1 MNAMD
6 IGIDLGTAT
15 VIIYD
20 TNEGVLLDEP
30 SVVAIETRTGEVK
43 AVGADAYRMIGKT
56 PANITAIRPLQ
67 EGVISDYKVTEAMIK
82 YFLHKVCHNKVF
94 KPRMAICVPTGITPV
109 EVQAVEE
116 AAQVAG
122 ARKVYLIE
130 EPVAAAIGAGI
141 DISKPEGHLVV
152 DIGGGTT
159 DIAVLSL
166 NGIVCKS
173 SLKVAGNVFDQAIVK
188 YVRSKYGVLIGERM
202 AERMK
207 MEIGSAD
214 PLDPNKSAECK
225 GRNLLTGLPCKL
237 VLTSGEIQE
246 ALAEPVAQI
255 LQEVKKVM
263 ELTPPELVSDLYTNG
278 AVLTGGGAMLDGL
291 DRVLSKAIKAPAY
304 VAEEPELCVAK
315 GTGRSF
321 QFLNELFDGFVD
333 PNRTNYQEQAAQQK
347 E

>member
-122 ARKVYLIE
+122 
-130 EPVAAAIGAGI
+130 
-141 DISKPEGHLVV
+141 VV